1 MAKNKV
7 GILARLLGF
16 KNLPKN
22 YEDIT
27 PGTKICQMAREKQ
40 HQYEEFFDLIKK
52 FLKSVPSKKLL
63 SEIIDKFIDLYI
75 VPSGFS
81 EKPPIKWRHLN
92 MNLLKNVTGGEYGG
106 FGGDRAIR
114 LNKSLLPFSVL
125 DKAQFLVF
133 GLEIIAHE
141 FQHHLQYLKLHER
154 QLNETTRAQLNEI
167 LTYQSMT
174 IDNAYEN
181 SRLNAET
188 FYALWD
194 LTLRKEFEKT
204 SSKSKSR
211 PKISKAPAGLV
222 NFALYLRQAHEV
234 NARWASDIY
243 LQNFVESLPENF
255 PKRDS
260 FVEAL
265 YMAKEINKRNTN
277 LVKQIDS
284 VIGDTKN
291 FSSDHFMDLAIGASG
306 TRKRFDFQANRY
318 YLVQGDKYKDSDMGV
333 WMDRMR
339 EDVRNLLQVAM
350 ATNDL
355 DLRRDI
361 TGDWDVY
368 KACEQLVELGFCEA
382 AKIVLDE
389 ALAVCENN
397 SSFIGGGV
405 YYVAFKLFPEAVREK
420 GARAAFGGD
429 YLSMKTLSKN
439 VQEEFSK
446 RYYET
451 LCYGDVTEG
460 SFDFIY
466 LLNSDQLNDII
477 SQYIREGKFDF
488 VTQIMNINESRLK
501 MFTTQKLEISPD
513 LEAIETRLE
522 RLQNQIE
529 KGEACYD
536 DINDLICFI
545 DYLCLGSV
553 PDYHLECYSPFD
565 QEAFADVKMQ
575 ATSASDKD
583 YQFKQTLFNLY
594 RKAEWLGYQQA
605 KIICKQK
612 YNRELTPLH
621 YRYHHGTDRQ
631 EFLLPK
637 EEEDKRIE
645 KLYGENQ
652 RKYIEMFEN
661 EWSTTEKV
669 EEHAENK

>member
-22 YEDIT
+22 LEDIT

-40 HQYEEFFDLIKK
+40 QQYEEFFDLIKK

-81 EKPPIKWRHLN
+81 EKPSIKWRRLN
-92 MNLLKNVTGGEYGG
+92 IFFVGDYGYRE
-106 FGGDRAIR
+106 DPTIR
-114 LNKSLLPFSVL
+114 LNKLLLPLSVL
-125 DKAQFLVF
+125 DKAQFLAF
-133 GLEIIAHE
+133 GLETVAHE
-141 FQHHLQYLKLHER
+141 FQHHLQWLYLHER
-154 QLNETTRAQLNEI
+154 KLNETTRAQLNEI
-167 LTYQSMT
+167 LTYQS
-174 IDNAYEN
+174 INEDNAYA
-181 SRLNAET
+181 SRRLNAKT
-188 FYALWD
+188 FYALCD
-194 LTLRKEFEKT
+194 LALRKEFEKT
-204 SSKSKSR
+204 SSKSESITKTSKS
-211 PKISKAPAGLV
+211 SAGLL
-222 NFALYLRQAHEV
+222 NFAFYLRQAHEV
-234 NARWASDIY
+234 NARWASEVY

-265 YMAKEINKRNTN
+265 YMAKEINKNNTN

-284 VIGDTKN
+284 AIGDTKN
-291 FSSDHFMDLAIGASG
+291 FSSDDFMDLAIGASK
-306 TRKRFDFQANRY
+306 TRTRFDFKANHY
-318 YLVQGDKYKDSDMGV
+318 YLVQGDKYKDSDIVV

-339 EDVRNLLQVAM
+339 EDVRKLLQVAV
-350 ATNDL
+350 APNTYHQL
-355 DLRRDI
+355 RDI
-361 TGDWDVY
+361 TGDGDVY
-368 KACEQLVELGFCEA
+368 KVCEQLVELGFCEA

-389 ALAVCENN
+389 ALAVCKNN
-397 SSFIGGGV
+397 WGIISNLWSAA
-405 YYVAFKLFPEAVREK
+405 YYLFPKAVREK
-420 GARAAFGGD
+420 GGVEFLGD
-429 YLSMKTLSKN
+429 TYLSMKTLSKN

-501 MFTTQKLEISPD
+501 LFTTQKLEISPD

-522 RLQNQIE
+522 RLQNQVE

-553 PDYHLECYSPFD
+553 PDYHLESYSPFD
-565 QEAFADVKMQ
+565 QEAFADVKMP
-575 ATSASDKD
+575 AASANDKD

-605 KIICKQK
+605 KIIYKQK
-612 YNRELTPLH
+612 YNRELTPLD

-661 EWSTTEKV
+661 EWTTTEKV